1 MEQLLLTIP
10 ECCRLASIGRTKFYE
25 LIATGEIPIRKIGR
39 KTREGRPP
47 CQGSLLGLASCRWPR
62 LDRGKPFDPIP
73 QVRSR
78 DQRLPTNLADRNF
91 ASSDQLVKF
100 RAPNCCQTAAFGNC
114 EQQILH
120 RVSPRGRFP
129 LRARW

>member
-62 LDRGKPFDPIP
+62 LDHGKPLHPIAE
-73 QVRSR
+73 VRSR
-78 DQRLPTNLADRNF
+78 DQRLPANLADWNL

-100 RAPNCCQTAAFGNC
+100 CAPNRCQTTALGNC
-114 EQQILH
+114 EQQLLH
-120 RVSPRGRFP
+120 VISPRQR
-129 LRARW
+129 LAAMA

>member
-62 LDRGKPFDPIP
+62 LDRGKPFDPIS

-78 DQRLPTNLADRNF
+78 DQRGAPDSSAYFGLPLIAAGSRAQRLNGWVASERRYSEAVRPTF
-91 ASSDQLVKF
+91 A
-100 RAPNCCQTAAFGNC
+100 N
-114 EQQILH
+114 
-120 RVSPRGRFP
+120 
-129 LRARW
+129 